1 MKLPTLI
8 CCALA
13 LVLAGSA
20 DAKTTKTKRAKPM
33 QHGQQA
39 APPKDPY
46 ANYWKDPGR
55 AAPPFSY
62 FGAGN
67 W

>member
-1 MKLPTLI
+1 MKTPTLI

-13 LVLAGSA
+13 LLIAGSA
-20 DAKTTKTKRAKPM
+20 DAKEKTAKTKRVK
-33 QHGQQA
+33 HVQQA

-46 ANYWKDPGR
+46 AAYWKDPGR

>member
-1 MKLPTLI
+1 MRTPTLI

-13 LVLAGSA
+13 LLLAGNA
-20 DAKTTKTKRAKPM
+20 EAKDKTTKTKRAK
-33 QHGQQA
+33 HARQA
-39 APPKDPY
+39 APPQDPY

-62 FGAGN
+62 FRGGS